1 MTPAP
6 VGFQCPECVRE
17 GAASVSQV
25 RTPFGGRVSTT
36 PYVTFTIIGLC
47 ITVYAIEL
55 LAGQNKFISDFGNAP
70 AAIAINNE
78 YYRLVTSM
86 FLHASILHILFNM
99 YILYVFGPTLE
110 RLLGHVRFATLYLLA
125 GLGGSVASFWFSLP
139 IGVSVGASGAIF
151 GLMGAMVVVGSKMKI
166 NITQVV
172 ALIAINLVLGFAI
185 PNVDWR
191 AHIGGLITGAAV
203 AALYVYVP
211 RGPRRTTIHVLGSV
225 AVFAVLIGLTLVH
238 EDTVTSEVVRL
249 ISG

>member
-1 MTPAP
+1 
-6 VGFQCPECVRE
+6 
-17 GAASVSQV
+17 V

-191 AHIGGLITGAAV
+191 AHVGGLITGAAV